1 MKTIPSF
8 AVFVILV
15 SATPVSSLDISTG
28 LSSRGSFLVSRME
41 GFSLK
46 SQRDNALELATLME
60 FSRLSLSALLGW
72 HGIEPSNLAG
82 GWGYRGLEGTHGRI
96 QMEFPLQIHE
106 ERQREPGFVQA
117 GWGIGAGGFFSR
129 YKETDQVIFYP
140 SALISLY
147 LDVYVLSPY
156 VRIRYTLPA
165 EWYFRKDLEASF
177 SMGIGIGILYT
188 WTRRT
193 GL

>member
-46 SQRDNALELATLME
+46 SQGGNALELATLME

-72 HGIEPSNLAG
+72 HGIE
-82 GWGYRGLEGTHGRI
+82 
-96 QMEFPLQIHE
+96 
-106 ERQREPGFVQA
+106 
-117 GWGIGAGGFFSR
+117 
-129 YKETDQVIFYP
+129 
-140 SALISLY
+140 
-147 LDVYVLSPY
+147 
-156 VRIRYTLPA
+156 
-165 EWYFRKDLEASF
+165 
-177 SMGIGIGILYT
+177 
-188 WTRRT
+188 
-193 GL
+193 